1 MKYIKGLSE
10 AERQTLLDASRYA
23 PWPRFRQR
31 AHAVL
36 LSGKGYQL
44 EQLAD
49 IFEADRDTV
58 SGWLDAWEQRGLLGL
73 RDQEHPGR
81 PRKGTAA
88 ERDWL
93 CEAAKES
100 PHQIRGLPAQF
111 QERTGQPLSK
121 DTLRRWLKEKGWAW
135 KRCRRSL
142 KGQRDE
148 AKFLEGKRVLDAF
161 HEREKA
167 GEIDV
172 FYLDESGFSA
182 RSCIPYAWQPK
193 GETLCLPAN
202 VPGRKNVVGFLSRN
216 NEAYCHPVDGTVT
229 HKQVMAAMDGFIR
242 TRRPEKLTV
251 VVMDNASVHRKA
263 VAEGQWEWLGD
274 WVWVWFLPAYSPEL
288 NPIETL
294 WKKIKYEWLPWM
306 AYHCFD
312 TMCDAL
318 KEIFE
323 NLGGKYRVN
332 FA

>member
-1 MKYIKGLSE
+1 M
-10 AERQTLLDASRYA
+10 ERRTLLDASRHG
-23 PWPRFRQR
+23 PWRRFRQR

-36 LSGKGYQL
+36 LSGKGYRL

-58 SGWLDAWEQRGLLGL
+58 SRWLDAWERHGLMGL

-81 PRKGTAA
+81 PRKGTVA
-88 ERDWL
+88 ERDGL

-111 QERTGQPLSK
+111 QRRTGQSVSK
-121 DTLRRWLKEKGWAW
+121 DTLRRWLKEKGLVW

-142 KGQRDE
+142 KERRDE
-148 AKFLEGKRVLDAF
+148 AGFLEGKRILEAF

-167 GEIDV
+167 GGLDV

-182 RSCIPYAWQPK
+182 RSCLPYAWQQK
-193 GETLCLPAN
+193 GETLRLPAN

-216 NEAYCHPVDGTVT
+216 NEAYFHPVDGTVT
-229 HKQVMAAMDGFIR
+229 HVQVMAAMDGFIAA
-242 TRRPEKLTV
+242 RRPEKLTV
-251 VVMDNASVHRKA
+251 VVMDNAPVHRKA
-263 VAEGQWEWLGD
+263 VAEGQWGWLGN
-274 WVWVWFLPAYSPEL
+274 WVWAWFLPPYSPEL

-294 WKKIKYEWLPWM
+294 WRKIKHEWLPWM

-312 TMCDAL
+312 TLCGAL
-318 KEIFE
+318 KDIFE
-323 NLGGKYRVN
+323 NLGGKYRIN